1 MRKLVT
7 LLVLLSFAALA
18 EQTALRDNFTE
29 VESVGDNLIV
39 DTAKSVATMVQA
51 KNIIPVV
58 NEQKLEEFATLASM
72 PATKKNLRKMKEIS
86 DSALVHILNLVA
98 PKDAGMCKGFE
109 YKDQPFLSNCTG
121 SLVAPDLILTAGH
134 CVKIKNFC
142 KRFKWV
148 FDYKYESTAEN
159 FAGVNPTR
167 SSEQIYSCKK
177 VVRKVHSKIP
187 IYGALFRSDVALVKL
202 DKRVVG
208 RQPLELDFEYKP
220 KKDDEIFLISNPRGL
235 PQKYSEGKIEQRVTK
250 AITMAK
256 LAALGGS
263 SGGPIFSKESGK
275 IIGVLVRGPLM
286 FREKTEDE
294 KKCEYFDYTTV
305 EEGFTSGIS
314 PLRKIEKAYNRYIF
328 KN

>member
-1 MRKLVT
+1 MKKLVT
-7 LLVLLSFAALA
+7 LIVVFSFAALA
-18 EQTALRDNFTE
+18 QQTALRDNFTD
-29 VESVGDNLIV
+29 VESTGDNLIV
-39 DTAKSVATMVQA
+39 DTAKSVATMVQS
-51 KNIIPVV
+51 KNIVPVV
-58 NEQKLEEFATLASM
+58 SEQKLEEFATLASM
-72 PATKKNLRKMKEIS
+72 PATKKNLKRMKEIS

-109 YKDQPFLSNCTG
+109 FKDQPFLSNCTG
-121 SLVAPDLILTAGH
+121 TLVAPDLILTAGH

-142 KRFKWV
+142 NRFKWI
-148 FDYKYESTAEN
+148 FDYKYDETQ
-159 FAGVNPTR
+159 AGQTVNPMR
-167 SSEQIYSCKK
+167 KSDQIYSCKK
-177 VVRKVHSKIP
+177 VVKKVHSKIP

-208 RQPLELDFEYKP
+208 RQPLELDFEYSP
-220 KKDDEIFLISNPRGL
+220 KADDEIFLISNPRGL

-250 AITMAK
+250 AITLAK

-286 FREKTEDE
+286 FKDKIEDGA
-294 KKCEYFDYTTV
+294 KCEYFDYTTV

-314 PLRKIEKAYNRYIF
+314 PLRKIEKAYKRYIF